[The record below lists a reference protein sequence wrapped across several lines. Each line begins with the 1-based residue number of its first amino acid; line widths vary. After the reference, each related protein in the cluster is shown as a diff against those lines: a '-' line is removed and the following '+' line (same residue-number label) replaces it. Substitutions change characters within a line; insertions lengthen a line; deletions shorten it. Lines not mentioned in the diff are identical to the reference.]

1 MTLNDICCYI
11 PVWFGVMATI
21 LVGCIAYEAS
31 LSVNSGGNFIS
42 VAVDALKGK
51 YTTSKDMTAKSVTRR
66 FFGFESP
73 AVECAIFSMGFM
85 GVVPAH
91 LMRSVGGGY
100 DNESVAVT
108 AMTLTF
114 YL

>member
-1 MTLNDICCYI
+1 MT
-11 PVWFGVMATI
+11 A
-21 LVGCIAYEAS
+21 A
-31 LSVNSGGNFIS
+31 SGGGLAAS
-42 VAVDALKGK
+42 
-51 YTTSKDMTAKSVTRR
+51 TRA
-66 FFGFESP
+66 FGWSSP
-73 AVECAIFSMGFM
+73 AVECGAFAMGFM

-114 YL
+114 WLWMRSLRHGERNGCYLFGVLAGLAYFYMVAAWGGYIFVLNLIG